1 MSTAEPAT
9 HTPLLQE
16 ARALMAAGR
25 VDEATGLFRRIADA
39 EPRHVEARNAL
50 AVAALRA
57 GDALGAR
64 AQLDAVLAVAPDDPL
79 TLNHLAQLQQA
90 LGDTAGALQT
100 YAALLERQPTLYA
113 ARLAYALLLEATGDA
128 TLAARQAFRA
138 IRHAQRAGRWLSAE
152 STAPGLRGPVTRAMA
167 LVDQHRRAL
176 CDRLFAPLVQRF
188 GPEAMQRVAG
198 FVALQLGEATYTPAD
213 PRQRPTAM
221 PFPGLP
227 QSPYV
232 DKRRIAGIAELEA
245 ETPAILAELQAVLA
259 HDAGREQVF
268 DDPAL
273 AREFLRSP
281 RGPASWD
288 GYYFYRHGRRND
300 TNASRCPRT
309 LAAVDRLALA
319 RVPGHGP
326 EVLFSTLGPGTH
338 LLPHHGVTNTR
349 LVAHLPLIV
358 PPDCALRVAG
368 EEHAWR
374 VGEVVV
380 FDDTYSHEAWNRSD
394 ELRVVMIF
402 DLWHPELSEA
412 ERIAVCELQAAL
424 GDFAGPAAHG
434 EAG

>member
-1 MSTAEPAT
+1 MSIAEPAT
-9 HTPLLQE
+9 HQPLLQE

-25 VDEATGLFRRIADA
+25 LDEAVVLFSRVVEA

-50 AVAALRA
+50 AIAAMRA
-57 GDALGAR
+57 GDAAGAR
-64 AQLDAVLAVAPDDPL
+64 AQLDVVLAVAPDEPL

-90 LGDTAGALQT
+90 QGDVAGALAT
-100 YAALLERQPTLYA
+100 YAALLERQPSLYTV
-113 ARLAYALLLEATGDA
+113 RLAHAQLLEATGDA
-128 TLAARQAFRA
+128 ARAAREAFRA
-138 IRHAQRAGRWLSAE
+138 IRQAQRAGRWLSAE
-152 STAPGLRGPVTRAMA
+152 STAPALRGAVTHAMA
-167 LVDQHRRAL
+167 LVDAHRREL
-176 CDRLFAPLVQRF
+176 CERLLAPLVQRF
-188 GPEAMQRVAG
+188 GPAAMERVAG
-198 FVALQLGEATYTPAD
+198 FVALQLGEGTYTPAD
-213 PRQRPTAM
+213 ARQRPTAM

-227 QSPYV
+227 QSPYI
-232 DKRRIAGIAELEA
+232 DKHRMAGIAELEA

-259 HDAGREQVF
+259 TDAGREKVF

-338 LLPHHGVTNTR
+338 LMPHHGVTNTR
-349 LVAHLPLIV
+349 LVGHLPLIV

-402 DLWHPELSEA
+402 DLWHPELTEA
-412 ERIAVCELQAAL
+412 ERVAVSELQAAL
-424 GDFAGPAAHG
+424 GDFAGHAAHG
-434 EAG
+434 GA